1 MSAAADIVLI
11 ALALLT
17 IVVAALRIPGVAR
30 VFLIG
35 QAAFWSLSY
44 VGRPVVL
51 LTVQPRTHYG
61 DNVPDPRLADLGY
74 DRIMALVLDH
84 VVFGLWVYAGL
95 VVAYAF
101 WAHRR
106 PVPAEPALTA
116 NPDFVP
122 ALGTMYAVG
131 LLGRAATVATGS
143 AGQAGDVGSANPI
156 LSFFAIMATISAMG
170 LIIFLRPVRQQ
181 TTVLVLGGLLAMELL
196 WTVVVE
202 SKTPILGAAMAVAVR
217 FAILGWSRAKAYGV
231 GVIGVVGIVGFG
243 WLQSFKTTEFAK
255 AEATLV
261 DSQYPAPV
269 RPFLSI
275 LRRFDLLEAAT
286 DAYYHGPD
294 YWLTATE
301 VLRHGLLS
309 LIPGQ
314 LLGTQKF
321 QSGVAWA
328 NDVRGASVDMSQVS
342 VSLAEGNVNEG
353 YVIGG
358 YTGVALGAV
367 FTFLLLL
374 AWAKAL
380 YSRFFPLVVLALA
393 MTGSSALFERGFLG
407 SMENLGKFLQAAVLA
422 FLIYLAVKEFRR
434 RAKPQRSAP
443 DVPALPVGK
452 RGSAQWD

>member
-1 MSAAADIVLI
+1 MSATADIILI
-11 ALALLT
+11 AAALLT
-17 IVVAALRIPGVAR
+17 IALAALRIPGVAR
-30 VFLIG
+30 VFLIA

-44 VGRPVVL
+44 VARPVVL
-51 LTVQPRTHYG
+51 LVVQPQTHYG

-95 VVAYAF
+95 VLAYAL
-101 WAHRR
+101 WAARR
-106 PVPAEPALTA
+106 PAPAQPALTA
-116 NPDFVP
+116 DPDFVP
-122 ALGTMYAVG
+122 ALATMYVVG

-143 AGQAGDVGSANPI
+143 VGQAGDVGSANPI
-156 LSFFAIMATISAMG
+156 LSFVTILATIAAMG
-170 LIIFLRPVRQQ
+170 LIIFLRAPRQ
-181 TTVLVLGGLLAMELL
+181 TTVLVLGGLLAMELV
-196 WTVVVE
+196 WTTVVE

-217 FAILGWSRAKAYGV
+217 FAILGWDRAKAYGV
-231 GVIGVVGIVGFG
+231 GALALVGIGGFG

-255 AEATLV
+255 SEVALT
-261 DSQYPAPV
+261 DSQYPALV

-294 YWLTATE
+294 YWLTAEE

-314 LLGTQKF
+314 LLGIEKF

-358 YTGVALGAV
+358 YTGVALGAG

-380 YSRFFPLVVLALA
+380 YSRRFPLVVLALA

-407 SMENLGKFLQAAVLA
+407 AMENLGKFLQAAVLA
-422 FLIYLAVKEFRR
+422 YLIYLAVREFRR
-434 RAKPQRSAP
+434 RAKPP
-443 DVPALPVGK
+443 PHDVSALPAGK